1 MMRPTWNRRRWLVF
15 TGLIA
20 MASAVRCDAVQNVLD
35 PSNTISIGAAA
46 ARFGERVTKA
56 AEAEKPTLLVLE
68 TIEEVNPTTN
78 YQRVS
83 LLLVNPL
90 DVPITYHGYR
100 MDGWDK
106 RPPTGE
112 ISPFYTTE
120 LREKPNG
127 GWKPNPIGWCG
138 SGAGQMT
145 IPPKQA
151 GCFDAMFYLPAV
163 AGRIGVNYRTPNQDE
178 KSFMTV
184 WSPEIALELRP

>member
-1 MMRPTWNRRRWLVF
+1 MMRPTWTRRRWLAF

-20 MASAVRCDAVQNVLD
+20 MASAVRCDAVQGVLD
-35 PSNTISIGAAA
+35 PHNTISIGAAT

-56 AEAEKPTLLVLE
+56 AEADKPTLLFLE
-68 TIEEVNPTTN
+68 SLEEVNPTTN
-78 YQRVS
+78 YHRVS

-120 LREKPNG
+120 LREKPNEA
-127 GWKPNPIGWCG
+127 WKPNSLGWCG
-138 SGAGQMT
+138 TGAGQMT
-145 IPPKQA
+145 IPPNQA
-151 GCFDAMFYLPAV
+151 GRFEAVFYRPAT

-178 KSFMTV
+178 RSFTTV
-184 WSPEIALELRP
+184 WSQEIKLDAK